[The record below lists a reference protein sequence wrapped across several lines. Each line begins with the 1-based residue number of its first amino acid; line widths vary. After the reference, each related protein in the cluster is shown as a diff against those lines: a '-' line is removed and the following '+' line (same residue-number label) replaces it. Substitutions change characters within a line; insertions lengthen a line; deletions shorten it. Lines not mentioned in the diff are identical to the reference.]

1 MRTMDIDVA
10 VIGAG
15 PAGLAAAVKAREQGI
30 KNLVVLERE
39 DRAGGILKQCIHNGF
54 GLEKFQEELTGPEY
68 AAKYVSMAEK
78 LGIDVELGATVLELN
93 DRRELQV
100 VSGSGGVK
108 TYRCKAVILAM
119 GCRERPRGA
128 LDLPGSRPAGI
139 FTAGHAQ
146 KLINIEGY
154 MPGREIVV
162 LGSGDIGMIMAR
174 RLTLE
179 GARVKAVLEI
189 LPYTSGLIR
198 NEVQC
203 LHDFGIPLLLS
214 HTVSD
219 IHGTERVEGVT
230 VSKVDE
236 RWNYAPGSATD
247 ISCDTLLLSVGL
259 IPENELSRNAGV
271 KIDPK
276 TGGPVVGELMETSLP
291 GIFSCGNVLHV
302 NDLVD
307 NVSTEGEIAA
317 LGAVERVREPD
328 AAGAGG
334 ISLEGDSAIGQITP
348 HFVSGLRDVT
358 VSLRVRKPMGRVRI
372 HIGDI
377 HRKSFA
383 YARPGEMIQIKV
395 PKKAF
400 QEMNGR
406 TSLMVRCEERE
417 DAERKG

>member
-1 MRTMDIDVA
+1 MKTIDIDVA

-15 PAGLAAAVKAREQGI
+15 PAGLAAAVKAREEGVRD
-30 KNLVVLERE
+30 LVVLERE

-68 AAKYVSMAEK
+68 AARYVSMAEQ
-78 LGIDVELGATVLELN
+78 LGVDVELGSSVLELN
-93 DRRELQV
+93 DRREIRV
-100 VSGSGGVK
+100 VSSTGGVK

-128 LDLPGSRPAGI
+128 LNLPGSRPSGI

-154 MPGREIVV
+154 MPGREVVV

-203 LHDFGIPLLLS
+203 LHDFDIPLMLG
-214 HTVSD
+214 HTISE
-219 IHGTERVEGVT
+219 IHGVERVDGVT

-236 RWNYAPGSATD
+236 KWNYVAGSEMD
-247 ISCDTLLLSVGL
+247 IACDTLLLSVGL

-276 TGGPVVGELMETSLP
+276 TGGPVVGDLLETSVP

-317 LGAVERVREPD
+317 LGAVSRLRGRGS
-328 AAGAGG
+328 GADTG
-334 ISLEGDSAIGQITP
+334 IALEVDGAIGQITP
-348 HFVSGLRDVT
+348 HYVSGLRDVT
-358 VSLRVRKPMGRVRI
+358 VALRVKKPLKRTRI

-377 HRKSFA
+377 HRKSFP
-383 YARPGEMIQIKV
+383 YARPGEMIRIKL

-400 QEMNGR
+400 QAMESGQS
-406 TSLMVRCEERE
+406 SLKVRVEEL
-417 DAERKG
+417 